1 MKKLIPLL
9 LIISVLFAGCK
20 GDDGAPGPDG
30 ADGVNV
36 VGTTIEIPKVNFNT
50 GNSFAIT
57 WKFTDVTKVKVLESD
72 AVLVYVL
79 WETIDSQ
86 TPVWRLMPQSILDVR
101 GVQYKFDYS
110 PIDFSVFIEAEDANF
125 NLATLPNRYT
135 QNQTFRIVVIPSD
148 FTARK
153 SAEVDFSDYEAVKA
167 HFNLEDSKIIKYSP
181 N

>member
-1 MKKLIPLL
+1 MMKKLIPLL

-20 GDDGAPGPDG
+20 GDDGAPG

-36 VGTTIEIPKVNFNT
+36 VGTTIEVEKVNFNT
-50 GNSFAIT
+50 ANKFALT
-57 WKFTDVTKVKVLESD
+57 LKFTDVTKVKVLESD

-110 PIDFSVFIEAEDANF
+110 PIDFSVFLEAEDANF

-153 SAEVDFSDYEAVKA
+153 SAEVDYSNYEAVKA
-167 HFNLEDSKIIKYSP
+167 QFNLDDSKIIKYSA